1 MKIQKKSIFLS
12 FAAFMFACSQ
22 AFCGEVASTEFT
34 VLVDSYLKI
43 EPITNP
49 VLIANITDR
58 TGNLA
63 NPLFAKFKV
72 VTNIPDSRTLYLQ
85 AKTNTDS
92 GQESAMFRQGGQV
105 YIAFSNVSKPPKSQS
120 LANCKLA
127 SNPKDSPGV
136 VAYPITSIL
145 GTQTQYITSKQKY
158 EVYVDNGTT
167 FVTVNVGANVL
178 KSSFGQNDPKG
189 FYQATISLTEADI

>member
-1 MKIQKKSIFLS
+1 MRFQKRDIFLT
-12 FAAFMFACSQ
+12 FAAFVFFCTQ
-22 AFCGEVASTEFT
+22 AFCAESAGLDFSIS
-34 VLVDSYLKI
+34 VDSYLKI
-43 EPITNP
+43 EPITSP
-49 VLIANITDR
+49 VLIANVTDR

-72 VTNIPDSRTLYLQ
+72 VTNMPDSRTLYLQ

-92 GQESAMFRQGGQV
+92 GQESAMFVQGGQV
-105 YIAFSNVSKPPKSQS
+105 YVAFSNVLKPPKSQS
-120 LANCKLA
+120 LANCKIA

-145 GTQTQYITSKQKY
+145 GAQNQYISSKQKY

-167 FVTVNVGANVL
+167 FVTVNIGANVL
-178 KSSFGQNDPKG
+178 KSSFGGNDPKG
-189 FYQATISLTEADI
+189 FYKATISLTEADI